1 MAHIWNFLKISLY
14 PVGAI
19 LICGFIVW
27 LCLKL
32 FMKLLGRGGYRI
44 VIATSLIGTPIH
56 ELGHAAMC
64 LLCGHKVSRLV
75 LWQPPS
81 EDGLLGYVRHT
92 YNSKSLPQKLG
103 NLLISTGPIFS
114 GMAVLSLMLMLAF
127 PNTWDTHVR
136 TLSTLVN
143 QDASVAEIISCGLQL
158 IPSLLSEFSSKSVPI
173 WAQLLAL
180 LVMLSVSLHINLSP
194 EDLRGVVDA
203 LPPYLAVTLVLTAVA
218 TLLGSAATGLVL
230 GALQTFHTFMMAT
243 FTVVLVFA
251 AAQVTLALVLRLLL
265 RTVRS

>member
-1 MAHIWNFLKISLY
+1 MAHICNFLKISLY

-27 LCLKL
+27 LCQKL
-32 FMKLLGRGGYRI
+32 FMKLLGRSGYR
-44 VIATSLIGTPIH
+44 VFIATSLIGTPIH

-64 LLCGHKVSRLV
+64 LLCGHKVSRMV

-81 EDGLLGYVRHT
+81 AGGLLGYVRHS

-127 PNTWDTHVR
+127 PSTWDTHISS
-136 TLSTLVN
+136 LNALVK
-143 QDASVAEIISCGLQL
+143 QDASVVEMVSCGLQL
-158 IPSLLSEFSSKSVPI
+158 IPSLFSEFSSKSVPV
-173 WAQLLAL
+173 WAQIPAL

-203 LPPYLAVTLVLTAVA
+203 LPPYLAVTLVLTTAV

-230 GALQTFHTFMMAT
+230 GVLQTFHTFMMAT

-251 AAQVTLALVLRLLL
+251 AAQVTLALVLRPLL
-265 RTVRS
+265 RTVRL